1 MQPEVASHPSP
12 LSPSG
17 ISTDSFLH
25 STYTIWNYLV
35 HLHMFLLFINPHLSG
50 NSMQAGPLWVLWV
63 LFTTRLHRTWNTVW
77 HTIGAQ
83 CLFSWAFPFI
93 PHKLKTPHTKRVKV
107 PKTFMVEDF
116 AVRNS
121 KVAKTVEALC
131 IDEYLSSL
139 KIEQKLFPK
148 QQQN

>member
-12 LSPSG
+12 SSLSG

-35 HLHMFLLFINPHLSG
+35 HLHMFLWFINPHLSG
-50 NSMQAGPLWVLWV
+50 NSIQAGPLWVL
-63 LFTTRLHRTWNTVW
+63 FTTRFHRAWNTVW

-93 PHKLKTPHTKRVKV
+93 PHKSKTPHTKRAKA
-107 PKTFMVEDF
+107 PKTFTVDDF
-116 AVRNS
+116 VVRNG

-131 IDEYLSSL
+131 IDKYLSSL